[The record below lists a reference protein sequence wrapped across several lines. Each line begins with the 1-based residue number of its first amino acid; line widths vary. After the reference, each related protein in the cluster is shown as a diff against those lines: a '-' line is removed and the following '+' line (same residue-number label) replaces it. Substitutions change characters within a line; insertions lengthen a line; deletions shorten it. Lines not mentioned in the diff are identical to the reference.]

1 MEVLVNSH
9 YQKYKYQ
16 APGSSRAEEGR
27 GDGNRGAGGCWR
39 LGTIC
44 IQKTSTSVMFHIFSP
59 VSTVSRRPAE
69 PLGVMLYWCWKS
81 LMTVMRQLR
90 FFGHRDSCFKFKF
103 ILVWFVSCKIFCTY
117 SFSMCPILGLK
128 VKPHMR
134 HIFSTPQSRGT
145 RLMRCPL
152 PARALNRHHFL
163 QVFASTLAIPGLQT
177 SHELISA

>member
-16 APGSSRAEEGR
+16 AAVGQRRE
-27 GDGNRGAGGCWR
+27 GDGNRGAGGWR

-59 VSTVSRRPAE
+59 VSTVSRRQAE
-69 PLGVMLYWCWKS
+69 PREVMLYWCWKS

-90 FFGHRDSCFKFKF
+90 FFVHRDSCFKFKF
-103 ILVWFVSCKIFCTY
+103 ILVWFVSCKIFCIY
-117 SFSMCPILGLK
+117 SFSMCLILGSK
-128 VKPHMR
+128 VKPRMR
-134 HIFSTPQSRGT
+134 HIFSTLQSRGT

-152 PARALNRHHFL
+152 PD
-163 QVFASTLAIPGLQT
+163 SCT
-177 SHELISA
+177 E

>member
-16 APGSSRAEEGR
+16 AALGQRRVEETVTAVLAA
-27 GDGNRGAGGCWR
+27 AGGCWR

-103 ILVWFVSCKIFCTY
+103 ILVWFVSCKIFCTC
-117 SFSMCPILGLK
+117 MCPILGLK

-152 PARALNRHHFL
+152 PARALNRHRFL

>member
-16 APGSSRAEEGR
+16 AAVGQRRVEETVTAVLAA
-27 GDGNRGAGGCWR
+27 AGGCRR

-59 VSTVSRRPAE
+59 VSTVSRRQAE
-69 PLGVMLYWCWKS
+69 PREVMLYWCWKS

-103 ILVWFVSCKIFCTY
+103 ILVWFVSCKIFCIY
-117 SFSMCPILGLK
+117 SFSMCLILGSK
-128 VKPHMR
+128 VKPRMR
-134 HIFSTPQSRGT
+134 HIFSTLQSRGT

-152 PARALNRHHFL
+152 PG
-163 QVFASTLAIPGLQT
+163 SCT
-177 SHELISA
+177 E

>member
-27 GDGNRGAGGCWR
+27 GDGNRGAGGAGGG
-39 LGTIC
+39 GTIC

-59 VSTVSRRPAE
+59 VSTVSRRQAE
-69 PLGVMLYWCWKS
+69 PREVMLYRCRKS

-90 FFGHRDSCFKFKF
+90 FFVHRDSCFKFKF

-134 HIFSTPQSRGT
+134 HIFSTLQSRWT

-152 PARALNRHHFL
+152 PG
-163 QVFASTLAIPGLQT
+163 SCT
-177 SHELISA
+177 E